1 MFLFNSRE
9 HTSYDILQKDYN
21 KKLVKSTE
29 HEQSVE
35 NNRQDITK
43 NSKPSFK
50 DYKSHKTDS
59 SLKES
64 QLE

>member
-29 HEQSVE
+29 HEKSVE
-35 NNRQDITK
+35 KNRQGITK

-50 DYKSHKTDS
+50 D
-59 SLKES
+59 
-64 QLE
+64 